1 MSYLDQ
7 SAVYKQT
14 SITTSNQTQLI
25 VMLYEGALRFLR
37 QGVDAIERKD
47 IGAKAK
53 ACDRALAIVQHLHLS
68 LDMEKGEE
76 ISVELERIY
85 SFAIDQIIEGSSKL
99 DSTKLGEAI
108 KVLDILHSAWA
119 EIAQKE
125 DRESVPTEL
134 LVQQAAEGRLALHG

>member
-1 MSYLDQ
+1 MSYPHQ

-25 VMLYEGALRFLR
+25 VMLYEGAVRFLR

-53 ACDRALAIVQHLHLS
+53 ACDRALAIVQYLHLS

-76 ISVELERIY
+76 ISVELERLY
-85 SFAIDQIIEGSSKL
+85 SFVIDQIIESSRRL
-99 DSTKLGEAI
+99 DAAKLGEAI
-108 KVLDILHSAWA
+108 KVLDILHTAWN
-119 EIAQKE
+119 EVAQKE
-125 DRESVPTEL
+125 NAESVPTEL
-134 LVQQAAEGRLALHG
+134 LVEQAAGRLALHG

>member
-1 MSYLDQ
+1 
-7 SAVYKQT
+7 
-14 SITTSNQTQLI
+14 
-25 VMLYEGALRFLR
+25 
-37 QGVDAIERKD
+37 
-47 IGAKAK
+47 
-53 ACDRALAIVQHLHLS
+53 
-68 LDMEKGEE
+68 MEKGEE